1 MKEKPDSKKNRT
13 MLILMAVAL
22 LVIVLA
28 IAYLGPS
35 ISFNAEKPLTG
46 VLMNTGDLYFGR
58 LSYFPRLALEDVYV
72 VQAVSDPSSPDKPL
86 YQVVPLSASVWS
98 PDKIYLNY
106 DNIVFIGNV
115 GEGSQVMQAIN
126 NQGQ

>member
-35 ISFNAEKPLTG
+35 VSFNKEKPLTG
-46 VLMNTGDLYFGR
+46 VLMDNGDLYFGR

-72 VQAVSDPSSPDKPL
+72 VQAVSDPSSPDKSL
-86 YQVVPLSASVWS
+86 YQVVPLKASVWS

-106 DNIVFIGNV
+106 DNIVFIGEV
-115 GEGSQVMQAIN
+115 GENSQVMQAIN